1 MSTSKRTSKT
11 AGKAGPR
18 RPYRLVS
25 ADQHINEPPDL
36 WLKRVPA
43 KYKSRV
49 PQMKSFDEG
58 DAWIIE
64 GVADRINFGM
74 NACSGLPPELV
85 QPWLRWDQVRKGGY
99 VPRERIKEMDMDGV
113 EAAIQ
118 FPTPRLSEGI
128 ICNPDHKFQLTLVQ
142 AYNDWLA
149 EYVSYAPDRLLGM
162 IWLPATGVQDA
173 IAELKRC
180 LRMPGMIGP
189 VISCFPHGKASVSEK
204 DDALWH
210 LLADMDLPLNI
221 HVRLTDTP
229 PTAHKEKIIGG
240 GWRNREPERLML
252 EFMWGGALDRIPKLK
267 VVFSEVDCG
276 WVPFFTEQVDNR
288 YHRLNAAG
296 KFNLKMAPSGYFERH
311 FHYAFITDAYGI
323 HNREAI
329 GVDRMMWSDDY
340 PHLGGD
346 WPYTQRTL
354 AQHFSEVPKDHRDL
368 ILAGNITRLYRLP
381 GMPA

>member
-1 MSTSKRTSKT
+1 MSQHDSTK
-11 AGKAGPR
+11 R

-36 WLKRVPA
+36 WKKRVPA
-43 KYKSRV
+43 KYRDRV
-49 PQMKSFDEG
+49 PYQKSLELG

-64 GVADRINFGM
+64 GVPDPINFGM
-74 NACSGLPPELV
+74 NACSGLPPEQV

-99 VPRERIKEMDMDGV
+99 DPKERLREMDADGV
-113 EAAIQ
+113 EAALQ

-128 ICNPDHKFQLTLVQ
+128 IVNKDRDFQICQVQ

-149 EYVSYAPDRLLGM
+149 EYVSLAPHRLFGM
-162 IWLPATGVQDA
+162 IWLPATGVKDA

-180 LRMPGMIGP
+180 IGMPGMIGP
-189 VISCFPHGKASVSEK
+189 VISCFPHGKASVSDQ
-204 DDALWH
+204 DDELYH
-210 LLADMDLPLNI
+210 LLAEMDIPLNI
-221 HVRLTDTP
+221 HVRLTDTV

-252 EFMWGGALDRIPKLK
+252 EFMWGGTLDRIPDLK
-267 VVFSEVDCG
+267 VVFTEVDCG
-276 WVPFFTEQVDNR
+276 WVPFFKEQVDNR
-288 YHRLNAAG
+288 YHRLNSAG
-296 KFNLKMAPSGYFERH
+296 KFDLKMAPSGYFEKH
-311 FHYAFITDAYGI
+311 FYYAFITDAYGI
-323 HNREAI
+323 RNRDAI

-354 AQHFSEVPKDHRDL
+354 AQHFADVSREQREM
-368 ILAGNITRLYRLP
+368 IQSGNITRLYRLP